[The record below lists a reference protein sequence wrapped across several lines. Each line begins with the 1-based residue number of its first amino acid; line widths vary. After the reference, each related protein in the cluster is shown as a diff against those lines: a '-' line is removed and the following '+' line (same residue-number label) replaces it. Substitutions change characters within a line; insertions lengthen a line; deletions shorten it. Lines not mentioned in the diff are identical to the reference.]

1 MENPDLCYFLGYGQS
16 DKFTADDRGKFLEEL
31 IKTLAPNSKPV
42 LVSPSMSGSFS
53 LPLLER
59 NPNLI
64 CGYIPVAPVGTGK
77 YPIKSFYESL
87 HVPTMIVYGSKDT
100 GLGVTS
106 AQNLKHIPT
115 STEPQILSNARH
127 PAYLDQPDVWHQ
139 LIYNFMLNL
148 SC

>member
-1 MENPDLCYFLGYGQS
+1 MGGHKVIAVDLPGYGQS

-31 IKTLAPNSKPV
+31 IQTLAPNTKPI

-77 YPIKSFYESL
+77 YPKF
-87 HVPTMIVYGSKDT
+87 VYGSKDT

-106 AQNLKHIPT
+106 AQNLKNIPT
-115 STEPQILSNARH
+115 STEPQILSNAR
-127 PAYLDQPDVWHQ
+127 
-139 LIYNFMLNL
+139 
-148 SC
+148 